1 MFDLNYQH
9 LYYFWVVVREGTVT
23 AASRRVH
30 RSQPTLTAQI
40 RALEEQLGET
50 LFERQGRRLVP
61 TATGETVY
69 RYADEIFSLG
79 AELLDALR
87 GRGGDVRQRLH
98 VGVSDVLPKLIA
110 HRLLA
115 PALRMGFP
123 VNLVCTEGPPRELL
137 GRLAVHELDLVLT
150 DAPIGADVHVRA
162 YNHPLGECGIT
173 VFGTPPLAKT
183 LRRDFPS
190 SLDGAPFLM
199 PVDGSML
206 RRGLQRWFDTHNLRP
221 DVVGEFAD
229 SALMKTFAQ
238 QGAGLMAGPSV
249 IEEKICSQ
257 YGVKVVGRT
266 DEVRERF
273 YAISV
278 ERKVT
283 HPAVL
288 AVTERAR
295 EELFAES

>member
-1 MFDLNYQH
+1 MQDLNFQH
-9 LYYFWVVVREGTVT
+9 LYYFWTIVREGTVT

-40 RALEEQLGET
+40 RALEEQLGEP

-61 TATGETVY
+61 TAMGETVY

-79 AELLDALR
+79 AELVDAVK
-87 GRGGDVRQRLH
+87 GRTSEVRQRLT

-115 PALRMGFP
+115 PALRMDVP
-123 VNLVCTEGPPRELL
+123 VQLICSEGPPRELL

-150 DAPIGADVHVRA
+150 DAPIGSDVHVRA
-162 YNHPLGECGIT
+162 FNHLLGECGVTI
-173 VFGTPPLAKT
+173 FGASAYVKS
-183 LRRDFPS
+183 LRKGFPA
-190 SLDGAPFLM
+190 SLDGAPFLL
-199 PVDGSML
+199 PVEGSML
-206 RRGLQRWFDTHNLRP
+206 RRGLQRWFDTLNVRV
-221 DVVGEFAD
+221 DVVGVFTD
-229 SALMKTFAQ
+229 SALLKTFGQ
-238 QGAGLMAGPSV
+238 MGVGLMAGPTV
-249 IEEKICSQ
+249 IEDEICRQ
-257 YGVKVVGRT
+257 YRVQVVGRT
-266 DEVRERF
+266 EDVRERF

-288 AVTERAR
+288 AVAERAR
-295 EELFAES
+295 EELFAG

>member
-1 MFDLNYQH
+1 MLELNYQH

-40 RALEEQLGET
+40 RALEEQLGEP

-61 TATGETVY
+61 TTTGETVY

-79 AELLDALR
+79 AELVDAVR
-87 GRGGDVRQRLH
+87 GRTGDVRQRLH

-110 HRLLA
+110 HRLLT
-115 PALRMGFP
+115 PALRMEFP
-123 VNLVCTEGPPRELL
+123 VSLVCTEGPPRELL

-162 YNHPLGECGIT
+162 YNHPLGECGVT
-173 VFGTPPLAKT
+173 VFGT
-183 LRRDFPS
+183 RDLVDAFGAGFPA
-190 SLDGAPFLM
+190 SLDGAPFLL

-206 RRGLQRWFDTHNLRP
+206 RRGLQRWFDTHNLAV

-238 QGAGLMAGPSV
+238 QGVGLMAGPSV
-249 IEEKICSQ
+249 IESEICGQ
-257 YGVKVVGRT
+257 YGVGVVGRT
-266 DEVRERF
+266 GEVRERF

-295 EELFAES
+295 EELFAAS